1 MLLDSIQTNL
11 NMCGAIILTAFVNPI
26 VLIPLTLLSIMFWFV
41 RSVYLKTSKSL
52 KRLESVSK
60 LIERSHRLFGCS
72 CPFSQNPT
80 KPYFADRSPI
90 YTHLSVSLAGLST
103 IRAFNAE
110 NILIEEFDNHQ
121 DTHAACWY
129 AFISTSCAFGFALD
143 AMCFIL
149 VFIVI
154 FSFLLLHAGKCT

>member
-1 MLLDSIQTNL
+1 M
-11 NMCGAIILTAFVNPI
+11 
-26 VLIPLTLLSIMFWFV
+26 
-41 RSVYLKTSKSL
+41 
-52 KRLESVSK
+52 
-60 LIERSHRLFGCS
+60 
-72 CPFSQNPT
+72 
-80 KPYFADRSPI
+80 
-90 YTHLSVSLAGLST
+90 SVSLDGLST

-110 NILIEEFDNHQ
+110 KILIEEFDNHA

-154 FSFLLLHAGKCT
+154 FSFLLINTGMLTKSIQSFREKG